1 MDKFIALVVS
11 GGVSGAIYSLLASG
25 LVLTYATSGVF
36 NFAHGAIA
44 FSTAFLFYELHTGL
58 GWPVW
63 AAALVAIVGFA
74 PLLGVLMDRVIF
86 RSLRTADQ
94 STKVVATV
102 GLLVAI
108 PALTLFVTETMINT
122 FHWKI
127 PGPDNIFSPPG
138 LGPVPKKNWNPAGR
152 VRIDSNQVIILGS
165 AAVAALVLWIVVRR
179 TRIGLQ
185 MRASVE
191 RPDLAEA
198 RGIDTNRTSAFS
210 WALSFMLA
218 GLAGVV
224 GAPLF
229 SLTPAN
235 YTIILFLS
243 ATAAVIGRLR
253 SIPMAFVG
261 GIALGLAQSLFA
273 GYATFAS
280 SITGFST
287 SVPFIVLLI
296 GLLVL
301 GRERAR
307 VAGQVAEVPATPDFH
322 SDLTRL
328 RRAVPW
334 IIAVAVFSIYLFF
347 IADVFWR
354 GLLVKGLAYSLI
366 FLSFV
371 VVTGIGGMVSLAQA
385 TFVTMASL
393 MTGLLVSHG
402 WPFLPAAA
410 VGVIAAAVAGLIV
423 ALPSVRLGG
432 LALALSSLALAL
444 LGEKVLFA
452 WKAFANSNYGWKL
465 SSPELAPFDLHDQ
478 RTLGIVLMIVVGLV
492 VLVIRNLLRS
502 ASGREIAAV
511 RTAPPAASAIG
522 LSLIR
527 GKLWIFALSAGIAG
541 LGGVM
546 IGVYNGS
553 VTNASFPA
561 GVGLAW
567 LAIVVLFG
575 IRKPSGAV
583 LAGIAFSIS
592 PQVIGWVTDSTRIA
606 DILFGLGAVQLAKTP
621 DGILSNASRQN
632 FERRVRR
639 RAKRDCAATATATE
653 VIATDNVDAG
663 VIEPIAIEVEERI
676 AAGVV
681 VGATQA
687 DAVLE
692 LRGLVGGYG
701 PVEVLHGIDVRIAPG
716 TITALLGSN
725 GAGKSTLCLTVAGG
739 LPASAGAVTINGQ
752 DVTKSLGCRRARHGV
767 AFAPESRGVFP
778 GLTVEENLT
787 LVLNKASDREIVY
800 ARFPVLGERRKL
812 AASSLSGGEQQMLA
826 LAPLVVNPPAILV
839 ADEPSLGLAPRIVD
853 QVMALL
859 VEMRD
864 QGTAVL
870 VVEEKATHVL
880 PIADQV
886 AFLELGRVT
895 WSGPA
900 TDVDADALAAS
911 YLQIGPA

>member
-58 GWPVW
+58 EWPVW
-63 AAALVAIVGFA
+63 AAAIVSILVFA
-74 PLLGVLMDRVIF
+74 PLLGVLMDRIIF

-138 LGPVPKKNWNPAGR
+138 LGPVPKKNWNPVGN
-152 VRIDSNQVIILGS
+152 VRIDSNQVIILG
-165 AAVAALVLWIVVRR
+165 AAVVAALVLWIVVRR

-198 RGIDTNRTSAFS
+198 RGIDTNHTSAFS

-235 YTIILFLS
+235 YTLILFLS

-253 SIPMAFVG
+253 SIPFAFVG
-261 GIALGLAQSLFA
+261 GIVLGLAQSLFA
-273 GYATFAS
+273 GYATFAEG
-280 SITGFST
+280 ITGFST

-301 GRERAR
+301 GRERTR
-307 VAGQVAEVPATPDFH
+307 IAGQVAEVAAIPDYQA
-322 SDLTRL
+322 DLSRL
-328 RRAVPW
+328 RRILPW
-334 IIAVAVFSIYLFF
+334 GFAVAAFSVYLFV
-347 IADVFWR
+347 IADEFWR

-393 MTGLLVSHG
+393 TTGVLVSHG
-402 WPFLPAAA
+402 WPFLPAAI
-410 VGVIAAAVAGLIV
+410 VGVVAAAIAGLIV

-444 LGEKVLFA
+444 LGERVLFA

-465 SSPELAPFDLHDQ
+465 PPPKLGPFDLDSP
-478 RTLGIVLMIVVGLV
+478 RILAVVLMIIVGLV
-492 VLVIRNLLRS
+492 VLVIGNLVRS

-553 VTNASFPA
+553 ATNASFPA

-583 LAGIAFSIS
+583 LAGIMFSIS
-592 PQVIGWVTDSTRIA
+592 PQIIGWVTDSTRIA

-621 DGILSNASRQN
+621 DGVLSNFSRQG
-632 FERRVRR
+632 FDRRAARRVRR
-639 RAKRDCAATATATE
+639 GRTRQGSSEAARVDESSSGSGDAQPS
-653 VIATDNVDAG
+653 VI
-663 VIEPIAIEVEERI
+663 
-676 AAGVV
+676 
-681 VGATQA
+681 VGADQSS
-687 DAVLE
+687 AVLE
-692 LRGLVGGYG
+692 LHGIIGGYG
-701 PVEVLHGIDVRIAPG
+701 PVEVLHGIDVRVAPG
-716 TITALLGSN
+716 TITVLLGSN

-739 LPASAGAVTINGQ
+739 LAASSGTITIDGQ
-752 DVTKSLGCRRARHGV
+752 DVTTALGSRRARHGV
-767 AFAPESRGVFP
+767 AYAPESRGIFP
-778 GLTVEENLT
+778 GLSVEENLT
-787 LVLNKASDREIVY
+787 LVLAKASDRDVVY

-812 AASSLSGGEQQMLA
+812 TAGSLSGGEQQMLA
-826 LAPLVVNPPAILV
+826 LAPLVVHPPKILV

-859 VEMRD
+859 AEMRD
-864 QGTAVL
+864 HGTAVL

-895 WSGPA
+895 WSGA
-900 TDVDADALAAS
+900 AADVDTEALAAS
-911 YLQIGPA
+911 YLQAGPA

>member
-44 FSTAFLFYELHTGL
+44 FSTAFLFYELNTGL

-63 AAALVAIVGFA
+63 LAAVVSIMVFA

-86 RSLRTADQ
+86 RSLRSAEPA
-94 STKVVATV
+94 TKIVATV

-108 PALTLFVTETMINT
+108 PAVTLFMTETMINT

-138 LGPVPKKNWNPAGR
+138 LGPVPKKNWNPVGN
-152 VRIDSNQVIILGS
+152 VRIDSNQVIILG
-165 AAVAALVLWIVVRR
+165 AAVIAALVLWIVVRR

-198 RGIDTNRTSAFS
+198 RGIDTNRTSAVS

-235 YTIILFLS
+235 YTLILFLA

-253 SIPMAFVG
+253 SIPLAFLG
-261 GIALGLAQSLFA
+261 GVILGLAQSLFA
-273 GYATFAS
+273 GYATFAEN
-280 SITGFST
+280 ITGFST

-307 VAGQVAEVPATPDFH
+307 IAGQVAEVAAIPDFH
-322 SDLTRL
+322 ADLSRL
-328 RRAVPW
+328 RRMLPW
-334 IIAVAVFSIYLFF
+334 VIAIAAFSVYLFAV
-347 IADVFWR
+347 ADVFWR

-393 MTGLLVSHG
+393 TTGVLVSHG
-402 WPFLPAAA
+402 WPLLAAA
-410 VGVIAAAVAGLIV
+410 SAGIIAAAVAGLIV

-432 LALALSSLALAL
+432 LALALASLALAL

-465 SSPELAPFDLHDQ
+465 TAPKMGPFDLHDQ
-478 RTLGIVLMIVVGLV
+478 RTLGVVLMVVVGLV

-502 ASGREIAAV
+502 ASGRQIAAV

-522 LSLIR
+522 LSLVR
-527 GKLWIFALSAGIAG
+527 CKLWIFALSAGIAG

-546 IGVYNGS
+546 IGIYNGS
-553 VTNASFPA
+553 ATNASFPA
-561 GVGLAW
+561 GIGLAW

-583 LAGIAFSIS
+583 LAGIVFSIS
-592 PQVIGWVTDSTRIA
+592 PQVIGWFTSSTRIA

-621 DGILSNASRQN
+621 DGVMSNFSQKG
-632 FERRVRR
+632 FERRAKARLK
-639 RAKRDCAATATATE
+639 RATVADVCMAMPLPPATQPDSQD
-653 VIATDNVDAG
+653 VVDRS
-663 VIEPIAIEVEERI
+663 P
-676 AAGVV
+676 VV
-681 VGATQA
+681 VGADRHDT
-687 DAVLE
+687 VLE
-692 LRGLVGGYG
+692 LSGVVGGYG
-701 PVEVLHGIDVRIAPG
+701 PVEVLRGIDVRIAPG
-716 TITALLGSN
+716 TITVLLGSN
-725 GAGKSTLCLTVAGG
+725 GAGKSTLCQLAAGG
-739 LPASAGAVTINGQ
+739 LRSTAGSIRIDGK
-752 DVTKSLGCRRARHGV
+752 DVTGSLGCRRARHGV
-767 AFAPESRGVFP
+767 AYAPESRGVFP
-778 GLTVEENLT
+778 GLSVEENLA
-787 LVLNKASDREIVY
+787 LVLPKSADRQVVY
-800 ARFPVLGERRKL
+800 DRFPVLGERRSL
-812 AASSLSGGEQQMLA
+812 SAGSLSGGEQQMLA
-826 LAPLVVNPPAILV
+826 LAPLVVHPPKILI
-839 ADEPSLGLAPRIVD
+839 ADEPSLGLAPRIVE

-859 VEMRD
+859 VEMREC
-864 QGTAVL
+864 GTAVL

-880 PIADQV
+880 PVADQV

-895 WSGPA
+895 WSGAPG
-900 TDVDADALAAS
+900 DVDTDALAAS
-911 YLQIGPA
+911 YLQVGPA

>member
-36 NFAHGAIA
+36 NFAHGAVA
-44 FSTAFLFYELHTGL
+44 FSTAFLFYELNTGL

-63 AAALVAIVGFA
+63 AAALVSIMVFA
-74 PLLGVLMDRVIF
+74 PMLGVLMDRIIF
-86 RSLRTADQ
+86 RSLRTAEQ

-108 PALTLFVTETMINT
+108 PAVTLFVTETLINT

-138 LGPVPKKNWNPAGR
+138 LGPVPKKNWKPVGNI
-152 VRIDSNQVIILGS
+152 RIDSNQVIILV
-165 AAVAALVLWIVVRR
+165 AAVVAAVVLWIVVRR

-198 RGIDTNRTSAFS
+198 RGIDTNRASAFS

-235 YTIILFLS
+235 YTVILFLS

-261 GIALGLAQSLFA
+261 GIVLGLAQSLFA
-273 GYATFAS
+273 GYATFAE

-296 GLLVL
+296 GLIVL

-307 VAGQVAEVPATPDFH
+307 IAGQVAEVAAQPDYH
-322 SDLTRL
+322 ADLPRWRRL
-328 RRAVPW
+328 LPW
-334 IIAVAVFSIYLFF
+334 VVAIAAFTVYLLF
-347 IADVFWR
+347 IADEFWR

-393 MTGLLVSHG
+393 TTGLLMSHG
-402 WPFLPAAA
+402 WPFLPAAIA
-410 VGVIAAAVAGLIV
+410 GVLAAAVVGLIV

-452 WKAFANSNYGWKL
+452 WKAFANSNYGWKVPKPKL
-465 SSPELAPFDLHDQ
+465 GPIDMHGQ

-492 VLVIRNLLRS
+492 VLVIHNLVRS

-511 RTAPPAASAIG
+511 RTAPPAASAVG
-522 LSLIR
+522 LSLVR
-527 GKLWIFALSAGIAG
+527 GKLWIFALSAGVAG

-583 LAGIAFSIS
+583 IAGIVFSIS
-592 PQVIGWVTDSTRIA
+592 PQVIGWVTDSNRIA

-621 DGILSNASRQN
+621 DGVLSNFSRQG
-632 FERRVRR
+632 FER
-639 RAKRDCAATATATE
+639 RAKRRLRRKTLVEPAASDVQPA
-653 VIATDNVDAG
+653 DAHPGG
-663 VIEPIAIEVEERI
+663 VSAF
-676 AAGVV
+676 A
-681 VGATQA
+681 VGSDVGA
-687 DAVLE
+687 DAVLD
-692 LRGLVGGYG
+692 LAGVIGGYG
-701 PVEVLHGIDVRIAPG
+701 PVEVLHGIDVKIAPG

-725 GAGKSTLCLTVAGG
+725 GAGKSTLCLMAAGG
-739 LPASAGAVTINGQ
+739 LPAASGVIRLTGV
-752 DVTKSLGCRRARHGV
+752 DVTKSLGHRRARHGV
-767 AFAPESRGVFP
+767 AYAPESRGVFP
-778 GLTVEENLT
+778 GLSVEENLT
-787 LVLNKASDREIVY
+787 LVLAKAADRNIVY
-800 ARFPVLGERRKL
+800 ERFPVLGERRKL
-812 AASSLSGGEQQMLA
+812 AAGSLSGGEQQMLA
-826 LAPLVVNPPAILV
+826 LAPLVVHPPKVLI
-839 ADEPSLGLAPRIVD
+839 ADEPSLGLAPRIVE

-859 VEMRD
+859 VEMRNH
-864 QGTAVL
+864 GTAVL

-880 PIADQV
+880 PVADQV

-900 TDVDADALAAS
+900 ADVDADALAAS
-911 YLQIGPA
+911 YLHGGPA